1 MERLNQRFWRAGRI
15 SVFGL
20 LILAVWVSGCSHA
33 KVRMKRDV
41 DQEMRGVWVTT
52 AWGLDYPAE
61 PSVSAEELRR
71 QADEILDGADEYGFN
86 TVFLQVRPC
95 SDALYK
101 SDIYPWS
108 KYLTGQ
114 YGAAPDSD
122 FDPLAY
128 WVEEAHERGL
138 ELHAWINPY
147 QATRSENE
155 LENLADRSPAVLHP
169 EWLIEYGG
177 RYYFDP
183 ALPEVRQ
190 MVIDGAVELVEHY
203 DIDGI
208 HMDDYFYP
216 GSEVGDAASYAAYGA
231 DFPDI
236 GDWRRENTN
245 LLVQGMDEAVHRADP
260 GIEFGISPTAIW
272 ANKTMHPEGSE
283 NTTGFSSYFKI
294 YADSKKWVESGWVDY
309 IAPQLYWQA
318 GDAEHDFTSLLA
330 WGSDLVAGTDGDV
343 ELYVGLA
350 DSKAADAE
358 ADSPWYEGKEIAAQM
373 KSCKENVQVGGTIH
387 FRYSFIRDIPALQ
400 EILQEAWSD

>member
-1 MERLNQRFWRAGRI
+1 MEGLNQRFWRAGRI

-20 LILAVWVSGCSHA
+20 LILAVWMSGCSHA

-95 SDALYK
+95 SDALYR

-283 NTTGFSSYFKI
+283 NTTGFSSYFEI

-330 WGSDLVAGTDGDV
+330 WWSDLVAGTDGDV

>member
-283 NTTGFSSYFKI
+283 NTTGFSSYFEI

-318 GDAEHDFTSLLA
+318 
-330 WGSDLVAGTDGDV
+330 
-343 ELYVGLA
+343 
-350 DSKAADAE
+350 
-358 ADSPWYEGKEIAAQM
+358 
-373 KSCKENVQVGGTIH
+373 
-387 FRYSFIRDIPALQ
+387 
-400 EILQEAWSD
+400 